1 MSELN
6 WRLTFVQKVKQR
18 FMASMKFLLLL
29 PKHGLVGYLLFFN
42 DTVVKKIISI
52 GLLSFGTGIVIAKDI
67 DEDCSRLAGL
77 TNIAP

>member
-1 MSELN
+1 
-6 WRLTFVQKVKQR
+6 
-18 FMASMKFLLLL
+18 MASMKFLLLL

-67 DEDCSRLAGL
+67 EYGCSGGFDEYSAVRKYFKGV
-77 TNIAP
+77 